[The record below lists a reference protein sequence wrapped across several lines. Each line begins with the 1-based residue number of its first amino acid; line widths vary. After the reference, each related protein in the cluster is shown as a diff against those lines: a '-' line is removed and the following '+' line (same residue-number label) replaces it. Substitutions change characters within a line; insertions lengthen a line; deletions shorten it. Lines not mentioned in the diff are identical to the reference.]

1 MKTLTKAWLNL
12 GLFLLTLAV
21 NALGAMGYIN
31 GMSQKAVSDAYPTLI
46 TPSPATFA
54 IWGVI
59 YALLFISLISMLV
72 THKQERTN
80 RLINRIS
87 GPFWFSSVAN
97 MLWIVSFSYEWIGFS
112 AALIVLVMISL
123 AVLNG
128 RLTTP
133 NGIGQKVNALAF
145 GLYNGWLIIAT
156 VVNIAA
162 YLVKLRWDGFGISAD
177 TWAWVILIVAL
188 LVTCLIQLR
197 LRNAALTLP
206 LAWAY
211 YGIWQQHQGF
221 YGGQYPMIGTTALV
235 IGILYAAIAV
245 GVFVHNG
252 FCLLPK
258 KKA

>member
-12 GLFLLTLAV
+12 GLLLLTLAV

-31 GMSQKAVSDAYPTLI
+31 GMSQKAVSDTYQTLI

-59 YALLFISLISMLV
+59 YGLLLISLVIMIA
-72 THKQERTN
+72 THKQERTT
-80 RLINRIS
+80 RLINKIS
-87 GPFWFSSVAN
+87 GPFWVSSVAN
-97 MLWIVSFSYEWIGFS
+97 MVWIVCFSYEWIGIS
-112 AALIVLVMISL
+112 AALIVVVMLSL

-145 GLYNGWLIIAT
+145 GLYNGWLIIAS

-162 YLVKLRWDGFGISAD
+162 YLVKLRWDGFGIPAD

-188 LVTCLIQLR
+188 LITCLIQLR
-197 LRNAALTLP
+197 LRNAALALP

-211 YGIWQQHQGF
+211 YGIWQQHQVF
-221 YGGQYPMIGTTALV
+221 YGGQYPMIATTALV
-235 IGILYAAIAV
+235 VGVLFAVMAV